1 MIRYALKCPEGHA
14 FESWFQSSSTFEKL
28 VAEGMIACPECGTSE
43 GIEKALMAPRVSPA
57 KGRAAPDGGEDPAGG
72 KTPPALTSPE
82 ERSRR
87 KALAALQARI
97 EASADYVG
105 MKFASEARAIHE
117 GLAPERPIY
126 GETRPEEAKALIE
139 EGVPVAPLP
148 FTPRRKT
155 N

>member
-14 FESWFQSSSTFEKL
+14 FESWFQSSSAFERL
-28 VAEGMIACPECGTSE
+28 VAEGMIACPECGTAE
-43 GIEKALMAPRVSPA
+43 GIEKALMAPRVTPA
-57 KGRAAPDGGEDPAGG
+57 KSRAATGGGEGAQAQAAAG
-72 KTPPALTSPE
+72 ALTSPE
-82 ERSRR
+82 AHARR
-87 KALAALQARI
+87 KAIAELQARI

-139 EGVPVAPLP
+139 EGVPVTPLP
-148 FTPRRKT
+148 FIPKRKT